1 MERAWNDPRNNSKQG
16 SNNIKHSGD
25 VDTVSPERVS
35 IRHYLFSSA
44 SRLLW
49 VSRISPVIPQ
59 LLS

>member
-25 VDTVSPERVS
+25 VSTVSPERVS

-44 SRLLW
+44 HD
-49 VSRISPVIPQ
+49 SRISPVIPQ
-59 LLS
+59 LLR